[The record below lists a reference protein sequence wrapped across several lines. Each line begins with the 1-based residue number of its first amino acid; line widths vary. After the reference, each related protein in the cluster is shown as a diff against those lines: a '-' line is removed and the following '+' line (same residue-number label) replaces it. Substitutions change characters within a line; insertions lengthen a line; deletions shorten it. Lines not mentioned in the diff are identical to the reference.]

1 MVLAYHI
8 LIRTPL
14 SPQIG
19 RLRSAEE
26 KEAKSSARER
36 VLRRTEAEESE
47 EADVEETEEGDEEE
61 FTV

>member
-14 SPQIG
+14 SPQTG

-47 EADVEETEEGDEEE
+47 EAGICANTA
-61 FTV
+61 

>member
-14 SPQIG
+14 SPQTG

-36 VLRRTEAEESE
+36 VLRRSEAEESE
-47 EADVEETEEGDEEE
+47 EACTC
-61 FTV
+61 TRTTQKTPN

>member
-14 SPQIG
+14 SPQTG

-47 EADVEETEEGDEEE
+47 ETGPCASTAQK
-61 FTV
+61 TSN